1 MRGRLRKI
9 WARLTHGLAG
19 PFFPE
24 GRRLPTMAWVIVG
37 AASLLASII
46 VVTAK
51 PEEASASEACAR
63 MATELDVPWRFWE
76 SYALA
81 SPASALAR
89 GPLWTPPYPAAE
101 EAARSAAATGDDPKA
116 QRLRRIAAQPRAVW
130 FTDPTTDPDELTSDV
145 AAIVRSASSRGQVPV
160 LVTFAIP
167 LRDCGGE
174 SSGGARSGQ
183 QYADWLQA
191 FAAGLRRGDASSGP
205 GAVVII
211 EPDALALLD
220 QLPAERQTERL
231 ELLRAASIWLA
242 RVPGVSAYIDAGHS
256 HWVPTGEMIRRLSEA
271 GVGSARGFSL
281 NVSNFGSTD
290 DEMRYGEEIAPQIGW
305 KHFVIDTS
313 RNGNGSASTS
323 AWCNP
328 PGRAL
333 GPPPQVAPSGQ
344 TDGFLWIKPPGE
356 SDGSCGSGQPP
367 AGVFWPQYADELA
380 QAAGW

>member
-1 MRGRLRKI
+1 MTDRLREI
-9 WARLTHGLAG
+9 WARRKHRLAE
-19 PFFPE
+19 PFLRE
-24 GRRLPTMAWVIVG
+24 GRRLPTMAWIIVG
-37 AASLLASII
+37 AACLLAS
-46 VVTAK
+46 VVVVSAE
-51 PEEASASEACAR
+51 PEEASASEACVR
-63 MATELDVPWRFWE
+63 MASRLGVPWRFWE
-76 SYALA
+76 DYALA

-101 EAARSAAATGDDPKA
+101 AAARSAAAAGDTPKA

-130 FTDPTTDPDELTSDV
+130 FTDPTTDPAELTKDV
-145 AAIVRSASSRGQVPV
+145 AAVVRSASSRGQVPV
-160 LVTFAIP
+160 LVTYAVP

-183 QYADWLQA
+183 QYAEWLQA
-191 FAAGLRRGDASSGP
+191 FAAGLRRGDVSSGP

-231 ELLRAASIWLA
+231 ELLRAASIWFA
-242 RVPGVSAYIDAGHS
+242 RVPGVSAYLDAGHS
-256 HWVPTGEMIRRLSEA
+256 QWVPPGEMIRRLSEA

-281 NVSNFGSTD
+281 NVSNFGSTE
-290 DEMRYGEEIAPQIGW
+290 DEMRYGEQIAPMIGW

-313 RNGNGSASTS
+313 RNGNGSASVS

-333 GPPPQVAPSGQ
+333 GQLPQVAPSGQ
-344 TDGFLWIKPPGE
+344 VDGFLWIKPPGE
-356 SDGSCGSGQPP
+356 SDGSCGSDQPP
-367 AGVFWPQYADELA
+367 AGVFWPQYAEELA
-380 QAAGW
+380 RAAGW